1 LVEKIYYLMDQT
13 TKTIFVFDE
22 NKCVGCNACSV
33 ACMNENEV
41 DPAIPWRN
49 VYLAPVEKPDLP
61 LFYLSMSCNHC
72 EDAPCM
78 KGCPALAYSRDDI
91 TGAVLHHADKCIGCQ
106 YCTWTCPFDAPK
118 YNPDKGIVEKCTFCN
133 HRLLEGRQ
141 PACAELCPVGAL
153 EVEQTTFS
161 REESLASSPV
171 PVDVGSKIKIIPLE
185 AGKMPLMD
193 LSLFEDLEPAEITFP
208 ATKISARKEWPL
220 LVFTLLVAAMFGI
233 YASGI
238 TRDFNL
244 MQKAI
249 FLGFGLTAAIFS
261 TIHLGK
267 KFRAWRAILNI
278 RGSWLSREILFF
290 GLFMTTLFV
299 DLLIV
304 DLIDWIAIFFGTGLL
319 VSIDMLYQ
327 AATWRWKTKFH
338 SAQVIWIALSVFC
351 LLKTWLVVFGVIG
364 FLRILLYFYRKG
376 IAVRQ
381 LLEWLRISS
390 LGAAIVFAFY
400 GSFWGSIILFGMGE
414 LLDRIEFYNELKVSH
429 PQEELALKN
438 KI

>member
-1 LVEKIYYLMDQT
+1 MSQT
-13 TKTIFVFDE
+13 IQNIFVFDQ

-33 ACMNENEV
+33 ACMNENGV

-49 VYLAPVEKPDLP
+49 IYAGPADQPDLP

-72 EDAPCM
+72 ADAPCM
-78 KGCPALAYSRDDI
+78 AGCPALAYSRDDI

-133 HRLLEGRQ
+133 HRLLEGRK

-161 REESLASSPV
+161 REESLNSSPV
-171 PVDVGSKIKIIPLE
+171 PVDVGSKIKIIPLGS
-185 AGKMPLMD
+185 ARGPVMD
-193 LSLFEDLEPAEITFP
+193 LSLFDGLEPAVI
-208 ATKISARKEWPL
+208 ASRKTKISARKEWPL
-220 LVFTLLVAAMFGI
+220 LVFTLLVSGMVGT

-238 TRDFNL
+238 TSGFSVE
-244 MQKAI
+244 QK
-249 FLGFGLTAAIFS
+249 LLLVGTGLLAALFS
-261 TIHLGK
+261 TMHLGK
-267 KFRAWRAILNI
+267 KLKAWRAVLNV
-278 RGSWLSREILFF
+278 RHSWLSREILCF
-290 GLFMTTLFV
+290 GLFMTTLLA
-299 DLLIV
+299 DLLIFE
-304 DLIDWIAIFFGTGLL
+304 LPDWIGILFGTGLL

-338 SAQVIWIALSVFC
+338 SAQVLWIAITVFC
-351 LLKTWLVVFGVIG
+351 LLKSWLAALAIIG

-376 IAVRQ
+376 NDAR
-381 LLEWLRISS
+381 LFTEWLRVTC

-400 GSFWGSIILFGMGE
+400 GSFWGAVFLLAAGEII
-414 LLDRIEFYNELKVSH
+414 DRIEFYDELKVSH
-429 PQEELALKN
+429 PQEEINSKDGS
-438 KI
+438 